1 MNRMPGL
8 ALILFAHSACLAQG
22 GPLLDGP
29 ACRRAMQALDA
40 REAAAATEH
49 SPAARGLLQA
59 ARRQAA
65 VACLGG
71 PAAAESSARS
81 PQQSPVVV
89 VPSTASAAAS
99 APRTP
104 VPVPMP
110 APAPRSAPPVTL
122 TTCDATGCWTSDGTR
137 LQRAGPDTLLG
148 PRGICT
154 VAGAVV
160 QCPQ

>member
-1 MNRMPGL
+1 MLPL
-8 ALILFAHSACLAQG
+8 TLILCASSACLAQG
-22 GPLLDGP
+22 GTLLDTP
-29 ACRRAMQALDA
+29 ACRRAIEALDT
-40 REAAAATEH
+40 REAAAAKDRGA
-49 SPAARGLLQA
+49 AARAPLEA

-71 PAAAESSARS
+71 PDVA
-81 PQQSPVVV
+81 
-89 VPSTASAAAS
+89 ASAARSLQRPPVVRVPSAAS
-99 APRTP
+99 PASPAAPAPRVP

-110 APAPRSAPPVTL
+110 APAPRSTPPVTL